1 MCIQLSNKQIVRYA
15 VKCFLEVCQNSCTK
29 LFIVIVAISCNPL
42 LKQYVLRSDSDYLDS
57 SSLQEVIEE
66 ESVIEAPIM
75 RVKKALQEIDERRTA
90 KLQHMRVI
98 GNVTY
103 KKAKFASDMVHLNI
117 RRVNFKWQMGN
128 KIGMRFCAFIFG
140 LLYSFSSVIE
150 IIHT

>member
-1 MCIQLSNKQIVRYA
+1 MLC
-15 VKCFLEVCQNSCTK
+15 
-29 LFIVIVAISCNPL
+29 
-42 LKQYVLRSDSDYLDS
+42 SDSDYLDS

-66 ESVIEAPIM
+66 ENVIEAPII

-128 KIGMRFCAFIFG
+128 KIGIEIFHVYFCFIVF
-140 LLYSFSSVIE
+140 FPMVIE